1 MAGLEH
7 IGEVAGELL
16 VAGPNGEILR
26 RHGDQFARL
35 GEGFYKAQGRVDD
48 TMNLGGIK
56 VGSLELEQV
65 LDRHPAV
72 RESAAI
78 GVQPSGEG
86 AERLVV
92 FVVAESESNHP
103 ERLIRELDDA
113 LRGRLNPLFR
123 IHDLVLVKRL
133 PRTASNKLMRRE
145 LRKQYEDSSR

>member
-1 MAGLEH
+1 
-7 IGEVAGELL
+7 
-16 VAGPNGEILR
+16 
-26 RHGDQFARL
+26 
-35 GEGFYKAQGRVDD
+35 
-48 TMNLGGIK
+48 MNLGGIK

-92 FVVAESESNHP
+92 IVVVEKESIDPKS
-103 ERLIRELDDA
+103 LARELDDA
-113 LRGRLNPLFR
+113 LRSRLNPLFR
-123 IHDLVLVKRL
+123 IDDLVLVKRL

-145 LRKQYEDSSR
+145 LREQYEHSSR